1 MPPKQVRLPNAW
13 QAMSRARAWIAAG
26 KAKAKAKAAAKA
38 HAKAK
43 GKAKAKA
50 KAQPK
55 AQPHPR
61 RGQAGFAIPWRG
73 SPWVEPPYLRCL
85 RRFGRFTAKRYHG
98 GGNLHTQIALYML
111 HIDMQAT
118 GEVLSMM
125 LAARAPPAVFYR
137 SVETYYSMMTEQVRL
152 GSCTRT
158 TVFVAT
164 PTGVILLV

>member
-50 KAQPK
+50 KAKAHPK

-73 SPWVEPPYLRCL
+73 SP
-85 RRFGRFTAKRYHG
+85 
-98 GGNLHTQIALYML
+98 
-111 HIDMQAT
+111 
-118 GEVLSMM
+118 
-125 LAARAPPAVFYR
+125 
-137 SVETYYSMMTEQVRL
+137 
-152 GSCTRT
+152 
-158 TVFVAT
+158 
-164 PTGVILLV
+164 